1 MGFFYSQLVKK
12 LPYPTGSYQGKTIVV
27 TGSNTGLGKEAAR
40 HYARLGASRLVL
52 AVRNLDK
59 GNEAKQDIEATT
71 KCAADV
77 IRVWQVDMASYN
89 SVKDFA
95 ARINAELDRVDIFI
109 ANAGCAKLRYT
120 TTEDNETQITIN
132 VVSTF
137 LLAFMVLPKLK
148 ETALKFQTQPTL
160 SVTSSGAYKSAT
172 FPQST
177 AAEGRLFATINDQET
192 AEKHWKEQY
201 PISKLLGIF
210 ILRSFAEKY
219 PASSFP
225 VAINCVSPGLCH
237 SGLARENTSLAFT
250 IFKFFLARS
259 TEVGSRTL
267 VHAGSAGIESHGH
280 YLADCAVEETTEL
293 VTGNRDVQDRIWVEL
308 VEKLKAIKTDVMEF

>member
-12 LPYPTGSYQGKTIVV
+12 LPYPTGSYQGKTIVI

-40 HYARLGASRLVL
+40 HYLRLGASRLIV

-59 GNEAKQDIEATT
+59 GTEAKQDIEATT
-71 KCAADV
+71 KCAAD
-77 IRVWQVDMASYN
+77 RE
-89 SVKDFA
+89 DFA

-132 VVSTF
+132 VVSIF
-137 LLAFMVLPKLK
+137 LLVFMVLPKLK
-148 ETALKFQTQPTL
+148 ETALKFQTRPTL

-177 AAEGRLFATINDQET
+177 AAEGKLFATINDQET

-201 PISKLLGIF
+201 PISKLLRIF

-225 VAINCVSPGLCH
+225 LAVNCVGPGLCH

-259 TEVGSRTL
+259 AEVGSGTL

-280 YLADCAVEETTEL
+280 YLADCAVEEPTEL
-293 VTGNRDVQDRIWVEL
+293 ATGNRDVQDRIWVEL
-308 VEKLKAIKTDVMEF
+308 VEKLKAIQTDVMEF